1 MSYESLNET
10 KSNTGGIE
18 PKAGCV
24 CASGWKNTRGSW
36 NPWFSCHCNCIS
48 GNDANKKAN
57 YKKAK
62 NA

>member
-1 MSYESLNET
+1 MKVLNET

-24 CASGWKNTRGSW
+24 CASDWKNTRGSW